1 MNRYRNIRTGA
12 EIEIPSELISPDWEL
27 IDGSE
32 EEPGEEPEEPG
43 EEPEEEEN
51 NGRGVRKRK

>member
-1 MNRYRNIRTGA
+1 MHRYRNIRTGA

-27 IDGSE
+27 IDGTE
-32 EEPGEEPEEPG
+32 EEAPE

>member
-27 IDGSE
+27 VEGSE
-32 EEPGEEPEEPG
+32 EEPGEEPE

>member
-12 EIEIPSELISPDWEL
+12 EIEIPSELISPDWEF

-32 EEPGEEPEEPG
+32 EEPG

>member
-27 IDGSE
+27 IDGAE
-32 EEPGEEPEEPG
+32 EEAPE

>member
-27 IDGSE
+27 IDGTE
-32 EEPGEEPEEPG
+32 EGAPE

>member
-27 IDGSE
+27 IDGTE
-32 EEPGEEPEEPG
+32 KEAPEEAPE

>member
-27 IDGSE
+27 IDGIE
-32 EEPGEEPEEPG
+32 EEAPE

>member
-27 IDGSE
+27 IDGT
-32 EEPGEEPEEPG
+32 
-43 EEPEEEEN
+43 EEEEN

>member
-27 IDGSE
+27 VDGTE
-32 EEPGEEPEEPG
+32 EEPDGELD
-43 EEPEEEEN
+43 EEPEEEKN
-51 NGRGVRKRK
+51 NDRGVRKSK

>member
-12 EIEIPSELISPDWEL
+12 EIEISSELISPDWQPVDDIE
-27 IDGSE
+27 DK
-32 EEPGEEPEEPG
+32 PA
-43 EEPEEEEN
+43 EEPEEEKS

>member
-12 EIEIPSELISPDWEL
+12 EIEIPSELIAPDWEL
-27 IDGSE
+27 IDGTE
-32 EEPGEEPEEPG
+32 EEAPE